1 MTSTVEQRAGGIEVR
16 SGAAWEIA
24 FVATSCVLLHFMVA
38 MPLGYPLTI
47 APVAVC
53 FVLGR
58 HYDGKMSLSA
68 LIGMTALLLLPFVNV
83 LGQPAERLVRFV
95 RTDALWVFNVTAI
108 WWAARGDLSSR
119 RTGIV
124 QGAFTAN
131 VIIACYSAAQAALAF
146 FVGSNAL
153 FNPFRGHQYLHEY
166 DAALH
171 DAGVGAWSRAPSFY
185 LEPSFGAFVMV
196 SLCVVCLLA
205 HYRPTASILVV
216 SAGLFFNRSFTGIIA
231 FAILAAIHLGMS
243 LGRRVPRAIQ
253 LGAAMFVTAIAALGL
268 RQLLATRIGELG
280 VEGASAYYRIISPL
294 IVLRD
299 VLQFKPLGVEFG
311 QVEAFLMPYGLL
323 QTGAEG
329 NTLDNGLYVVVFYF
343 GWVGLAAIV
352 ALVAN
357 AVKQL
362 VLGNRDRAILWTMI
376 FFSMAF
382 SGAVFVPEFAFL
394 IILVVYQ
401 FRAGPV
407 PRFERTSY
415 APARALVPM

>member
-1 MTSTVEQRAGGIEVR
+1 MTSTTVRRAGVLEAHPAG
-16 SGAAWEIA
+16 AWEIA
-24 FVATSCVLLHFMVA
+24 FVAGSCVFLHFMVA

-47 APVAVC
+47 APVAVS
-53 FVLGR
+53 FVLWR
-58 HYDGKMSLSA
+58 HYAGKMSLTA
-68 LIGMTALLLLPFVNV
+68 LIGLTALLLLPFINV
-83 LGQPAERLVRFV
+83 FGQPAERLVRFL
-95 RTDALWVFNVTAI
+95 RTDALWAFNVTTI
-108 WWAARGDLSSR
+108 WWAARGDLSVR
-119 RTGIV
+119 RTDIV
-124 QGAFTAN
+124 EGAFAAN
-131 VIIACYSAAQAALAF
+131 VIIAAYSAAQATLAF
-146 FVGSNAL
+146 VFGSNAL

-166 DAALH
+166 EATLH

-196 SLCVVCLLA
+196 SLCVVSLLA
-205 HYRPTASILVV
+205 RYRPTASMLVV

-231 FAILAAIHLGMS
+231 FAILAAIHMGLS

-253 LGAAMFVTAIAALGL
+253 LGAAVLVAAIAALGL
-268 RQLLATRIGELG
+268 RQLLSTRIGELG

-311 QVEAFLMPYGLL
+311 QIEAFLMPYGLL

-352 ALVAN
+352 ALVVK
-357 AVKQL
+357 AVGQL
-362 VLGNRDRAILWTMI
+362 VNGDRERALVWSMI

-394 IILVVYQ
+394 IILVLYQ

-407 PRFERTSY
+407 ARPERTPVVLS
-415 APARALVPM
+415 RALVPR